1 MFPLLCGLGMVTLF
15 SVNKF
20 YKEKGKQEDEE
31 LQDVFLDA
39 IFLAVAIDKFKER
52 LNKIMEEP
60 C

>member
-1 MFPLLCGLGMVTLF
+1 MVTLF

-39 IFLAVAIDKFKER
+39 IFLAVAIDEFKER

>member
-1 MFPLLCGLGMVTLF
+1 MVTLF

-39 IFLAVAIDKFKER
+39 IFLAVAKDKFKER